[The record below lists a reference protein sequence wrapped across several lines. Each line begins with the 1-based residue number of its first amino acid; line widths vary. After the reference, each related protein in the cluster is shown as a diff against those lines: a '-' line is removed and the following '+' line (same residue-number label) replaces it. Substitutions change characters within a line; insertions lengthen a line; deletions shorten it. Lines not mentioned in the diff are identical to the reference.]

1 MVAGDGAAGD
11 ERGGL
16 AQPRQPGAARQQPG
30 APAPEVADAVDVDSE
45 VARRVHGDAEVDR
58 LTGRHRVLRGEPLD
72 LAGDVVG
79 EPRAAAEEMRPF
91 REEHLTR
98 SARAG
103 TPPESWA
110 RDAATYAAQPH
121 RRAAAPTR
129 RPWTRAR
136 RGRSTQAR

>member
-1 MVAGDGAAGD
+1 GDGRLHLPPRREPAMPPEPGPQPPGPAFPHTGTRAAAGAAYADQVLSGGAAG
-11 ERGGL
+11 
-16 AQPRQPGAARQQPG
+16 P
-30 APAPEVADAVDVDSE
+30 
-45 VARRVHGDAEVDR
+45 
-58 LTGRHRVLRGEPLD
+58 
-72 LAGDVVG
+72 G

-110 RDAATYAAQPH
+110 RDAATYAAQLH

-129 RPWTRAR
+129 RPWTTAR

>member
-1 MVAGDGAAGD
+1 MPPEPGPQPPGPAFPRTGTRAAAGAAYADQVLSG
-11 ERGGL
+11 
-16 AQPRQPGAARQQPG
+16 GAASP
-30 APAPEVADAVDVDSE
+30 
-45 VARRVHGDAEVDR
+45 
-58 LTGRHRVLRGEPLD
+58 
-72 LAGDVVG
+72 G

-110 RDAATYAAQPH
+110 RDAATYATQPH